1 MEIYGIPSSV
11 YDNLLEDKVID
22 IFSQLNIIISK
33 SDTEDFHRLGKANP
47 KNNSTICQSK
57 VLRQCIGKEEKTNVF
72 K

>member
-1 MEIYGIPSSV
+1 MEIYGIHSPV
-11 YDNLLEDKVID
+11 YDSLLEDKVID

-47 KNNSTICQSK
+47 KKNSTICQSK
-57 VLRQCIGKEEKTNVF
+57 VLWQCIGKEEKTNVF